1 MAYPQQYTPE
11 QRKRAHELFWAG
23 RKNRPGA
30 RGRYTGR
37 EIAQMTGISLT
48 MVYRIAN
55 GER

>member
-11 QRKRAHELFWAG
+11 QRKRAHELF
-23 RKNRPGA
+23 RPGA